1 MVSYICPIF
10 RIATQTFLLPCGTDQ
25 FTVLI
30 LKFGI
35 EAQKIVLIS
44 VHCQGG
50 KGLYPS
56 NPGEPARDRM
66 HFFIGELKQLHALRR
81 RRQLQKTI
89 NLMIK
94 RTALHVHHAFGT
106 FLQTFTARLRRET
119 P

>member
-10 RIATQTFLLPCGTDQ
+10 RIATQTFLPPCGKDQ
-25 FTVLI
+25 FTDLI

-35 EAQKIVLIS
+35 EAEKIVLIS
-44 VHCQGG
+44 VHCHGG
-50 KGLYPS
+50 KRLYPI

-66 HFFIGELKQLHALRR
+66 SLFIRELKQLLLRR

-94 RTALHVHHAFGT
+94 TTALHVHHAFST

>member
-1 MVSYICPIF
+1 MASYICPIF
-10 RIATQTFLLPCGTDQ
+10 RTATQTFLLPCGKDQ

-44 VHCQGG
+44 VHCQE
-50 KGLYPS
+50 
-56 NPGEPARDRM
+56 GEGVYIQATQGSRLA
-66 HFFIGELKQLHALRR
+66 IGCVSLLGRLINYDDDNIKL
-81 RRQLQKTI
+81 

-94 RTALHVHHAFGT
+94 TTALHVHHAFST

-119 P
+119 S